1 MDIRRVFS
9 GELPLQTETSFF
21 ILANVLDVFLTYMLL
36 INGAI
41 ESNPFANYFL
51 DRWGFHAM
59 MIFKLVIVTLV
70 CFIAQLIATKRIKTA
85 RFLLI
90 TGTLLVAA
98 VVVYS
103 INLYWL
109 NYRSPEVF
117 LMMIAG

>member
-9 GELPLQTETSFF
+9 SELPLQTETSFF
-21 ILANVLDVFLTYMLL
+21 ILANVLDVFMTYILI

-41 ESNPFANYFL
+41 ESNPLANYFL
-51 DRWGFHAM
+51 ERWGFHAM
-59 MIFKLVIVTLV
+59 LVFKLVIVALV

-103 INLYWL
+103 MNLYWV
-109 NYRSPEVF
+109 NYRNPE
-117 LMMIAG
+117 IY